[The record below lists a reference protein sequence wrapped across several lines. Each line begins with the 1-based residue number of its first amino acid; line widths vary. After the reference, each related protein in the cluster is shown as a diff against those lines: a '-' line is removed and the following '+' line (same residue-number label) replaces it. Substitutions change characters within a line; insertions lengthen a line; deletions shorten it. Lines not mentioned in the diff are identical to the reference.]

1 MPEEDWRTRL
11 STYRKQGRSEAEIR
25 AIVNHLE
32 KRGPRKPRTRADSA
46 TRARSLGI
54 VSTAEYMDS
63 DTERRALEHG
73 TDGLPAARLQRE
85 RDRLLVVTSSGWVN
99 PKSRTAYRAGLY
111 SFAVAGTSHPKA
123 ATKAGRFTPGTP
135 VRLVREPDNVYDP
148 NAIAVYAENSTRVAG
163 YVPKGQARRLAPLL
177 DAGVDL
183 IAVTV
188 RGASAG
194 SDSTTPHVLACE
206 RRLYEPLTR

>member
-1 MPEEDWRTRL
+1 MADEDWRTRL
-11 STYRKQGRSEAEIR
+11 STYRMQGRSEAEIR

-54 VSTAEYMDS
+54 VSSAEYMDS
-63 DTERRALEHG
+63 ETERRALEPDS
-73 TDGLPAARLQRE
+73 DGLPAARLQRE

-111 SFAVAGTSHPKA
+111 SFAVAGTSHYKA
-123 ATKAGRFTPGTP
+123 ATRAGRFTPGTP
-135 VRLVREPDNVYDP
+135 VRLVREPDNDYGS
-148 NAIAVYAENSTRVAG
+148 NAIAVYAENSNKIVG

-183 IAVTV
+183 IAVSV
-188 RGASAG
+188 RGAIAG
-194 SDSTTPHVLACE
+194 SDSITPHVLACE
-206 RRLYEPLTR
+206 RRLYRHLTR